1 MIRWMVILISI
12 WVSTAGYAVESV
24 EQSSLLNNRF
34 RIDYMVESIT
44 LLIERK
50 FGSEAVILVQPTGE
64 KLYFNRYPNTVK
76 WANGDANDIIMI
88 RDPMPGPWQIIGN
101 LQPNSKIKIISRLG
115 VRVEPYPETLYQGE
129 TLKIQA
135 ALYGEQLPIRMK
147 GLDYLVNWTVRLV
160 SLSDEDIDNSFT
172 TGSIT
177 IGSYN
182 DQGTNFDERPDD
194 GIFTADLKLLQPAG
208 MYLLQVNIDNPVFA
222 RQYQQYVTILPKP
235 IKVQE
240 KILEVGDD
248 TSYFVLAL
256 FNEVDL
262 DLTQTHIELTIDGP
276 KQISESMLVTKVF
289 GNEML
294 LPMSK
299 AGEPGNYRIKG
310 IAYATTKQGREVV
323 FSIDEVI
330 FNIPTPPPVVTEA
343 DLRKEEEN
351 RKKRE
356 LERIERDPYGE
367 YKQLLNQVVKSLNDL
382 IYAWHYPE
390 DASETE
396 EEASKSRIR
405 EIILLNIV
413 ALLALALIVPGIF
426 KQKIKRKRPR

>member
-1 MIRWMVILISI
+1 MIMWVVIL
-12 WVSTAGYAVESV
+12 VSMLLSTVSYALESV
-24 EQSSLLNNRF
+24 EQSALLNNRF

-44 LLIERK
+44 LLIERQY
-50 FGSEAVILVQPTGE
+50 GSEAVIIVQPTGE
-64 KLYFNRYPNTVK
+64 KLYFNRYPDTVK

-88 RDPMPGPWQIIGN
+88 QDPMPGPWQIIGN
-101 LQPNSKIKIISRLG
+101 ILPESKIKIISKLG

-129 TLKIQA
+129 ILKIQA

-160 SLSDEDIDNSFT
+160 NLADEDADDSFT

-194 GIFTADLKLLQPAG
+194 GVFTADLKLLQPAG

-235 IKVQE
+235 VKVRE
-240 KILEVGDD
+240 KIIEVGDD
-248 TSYFVLAL
+248 TSYFVLVL

-262 DLTQTHIELTIDGP
+262 DLTQTHIEMVIDGP
-276 KQISESMLVTKVF
+276 KQITESILVTKVF

-299 AGEPGNYRIKG
+299 AGEPGNYRIRG
-310 IAYATTKQGREVV
+310 TAFATTKQGREVV
-323 FSIDEVI
+323 FALDEVI
-330 FNIPTPPPVVTEA
+330 FNIPTPPPVITEA
-343 DLRKEEEN
+343 DLRKEEEA

-367 YKQLLNQVVKSLNDL
+367 YKQLLNQIVKSINDL

-390 DASETE
+390 DANPAE
-396 EEASKSRIR
+396 EEASRARIR
-405 EIILLNIV
+405 EIMLLNLV
-413 ALLALALIVPGIF
+413 ALLALALIVPGIY
-426 KQKIKRKRPR
+426 KQKIKRGKRR